1 MYKFWSDKNK
11 EKYGKNTK
19 SVLHSLFQKMQKKH
33 LTLKIINQRD
43 LYQVKKAKH
52 FQVDEG

>member
-19 SVLHSLFQKMQKKH
+19 SVLHRLFQKMQKKH

-43 LYQVKKAKH
+43 LYQVEKEKT
-52 FQVDEG
+52 FSG